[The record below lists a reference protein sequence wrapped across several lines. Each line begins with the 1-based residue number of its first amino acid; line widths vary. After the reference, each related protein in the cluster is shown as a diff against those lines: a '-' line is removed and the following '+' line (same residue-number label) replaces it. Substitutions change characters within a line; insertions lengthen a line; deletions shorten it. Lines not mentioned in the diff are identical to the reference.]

1 VKTGDTVIV
10 LGCGPVGLLAQKF
23 SWLKGAKRVIAVD
36 YVGYRLK
43 HAKRTNSV
51 EIVNFEDHE
60 NCGEYLKEI
69 TKGGADVVIDCVG
82 MSGKMTPL
90 EFLASG
96 LKLQGGAMGA
106 LVIASQAVRK
116 GGTIQIT
123 GVYGA
128 RYNAFPLGDI
138 FQRNV
143 NIRTG
148 QAPVI
153 HYMPHLYNLISEGKV
168 DPSDII
174 THVLPLDKA
183 KHGYEVFDTKTEDCI
198 KVLLKP

>member
-1 VKTGDTVIV
+1 
-10 LGCGPVGLLAQKF
+10 
-23 SWLKGAKRVIAVD
+23 
-36 YVGYRLK
+36 
-43 HAKRTNSV
+43 
-51 EIVNFEDHE
+51 
-60 NCGEYLKEI
+60 
-69 TKGGADVVIDCVG
+69 
-82 MSGKMTPL
+82 MTPL
-90 EFLASG
+90 EFVATG
-96 LKLQGGAMGA
+96 LKLQGGALGA

-143 NIRTG
+143 NIRSG

-153 HYMPHLYNLISEGKV
+153 HYMPHLYNLIVEGKV

-174 THVLPLDKA
+174 THVLPLDQA
-183 KHGYEVFDTKTEDCI
+183 KHGYEVFDTKQEGCI
-198 KVLLKP
+198 KVVLKP